1 MSNGFRSVA
10 AQFTAVGSVAKGFWL
25 SSAVVNGAEKHT
37 SSINPVSLQ
46 TLKTDGTLDKNYT
59 YHIADTAYSFKSFN
73 GWYLGTKA
81 VKPDT
86 ATEVIIPAGCA
97 VWVSTTSNDFKIVI
111 PTPFEDAE

>member
-25 SSAVVNGAEKHT
+25 SSAVVNGADKHT
-37 SSINPVSLQ
+37 SSENQVELQ
-46 TLKTDGTLDKNYT
+46 TLKPDGTMDLTYT
-59 YHIADTAYSFKSFN
+59 YHKGDTSRDYKAFN
-73 GWYLGTKA
+73 GWYFGKKA

-86 ATEVIIPAGCA
+86 DTEVLLPAGVA
-97 VWVSTTSNDFKIVI
+97 VWVKSTSNDFKLVI